1 MADRPTDLTQP
12 TQPTDSD
19 RPADRLTIKQAAA
32 HFGVSE
38 NAIWQRIK
46 RGTLHTVK
54 ASGRT
59 YVLLD
64 GQPTTEPKPTDQP
77 TERPTETDRQTTEDH
92 NAVIAELRGTITRL
106 EQDNQRLWGE
116 VEARRQAEGE
126 LRIIIANLTDSL
138 KALPV
143 QATTDDRPTDTVVAT
158 VTPAPQTRWW
168 RFWERRS

>member
-1 MADRPTDLTQP
+1 MTDRPTDP

-19 RPADRLTIKQAAA
+19 RQADRLTIKLAAA

-54 ASGRT
+54 VSGRT
-59 YVLLD
+59 YVLID
-64 GQPTTEPKPTDQP
+64 GQPATDPRPTDRQ
-77 TERPTETDRQTTEDH
+77 TERPTETDRQPTEDH
-92 NAVIAELRGTITRL
+92 NAVITELRGTITRL

-138 KALPV
+138 KALPA
-143 QATTDDRPTDTVVAT
+143 QTTTDDRPADPVVAT
-158 VTPAPQTRWW
+158 ATPTPQTRWW
-168 RFWERRS
+168 RFWERNT